1 MNCTDENREQLLNQL
16 HKITF
21 AAFLTD
27 LISEYCYELIV
38 YTAKGTDYSWISYDE
53 WTAFEVQPIEEAKW
67 DEIRKK
73 IQNAELKKEDLEH
86 TQLVQ
91 IINNTV
97 GDKTVNWSERL
108 TGLLQLPSILQN
120 AFYCYY
126 DPIKQSFTFTETQDE
141 LKQVLAEAYADVR
154 TLWEDM
160 DTGDLESCL
169 YSYEEEGQEIPCIV
183 FE

>member
-1 MNCTDENREQLLNQL
+1 M
-16 HKITF
+16 
-21 AAFLTD
+21 
-27 LISEYCYELIV
+27 
-38 YTAKGTDYSWISYDE
+38 
-53 WTAFEVQPIEEAKW
+53 
-67 DEIRKK
+67 
-73 IQNAELKKEDLEH
+73 KKEELEH

-169 YSYEEEGQEIPCIV
+169 YSYEEDAQEIPCIV
-183 FE
+183 FD